1 MAEMCIG
8 GDLGANVD
16 LKGLKD
22 LPSTVKLFSE
32 SHSRWL
38 VEVDKRKEDEWL
50 QKMKAPCTRI
60 GTVGGKVLVIE
71 DNDVLV
77 DVEVG
82 ELRRS
87 WSEPLWKLLG

>member
-1 MAEMCIG
+1 
-8 GDLGANVD
+8 
-16 LKGLKD
+16 
-22 LPSTVKLFSE
+22 
-32 SHSRWL
+32 
-38 VEVDKRKEDEWL
+38 
-50 QKMKAPCTRI
+50 
-60 GTVGGKVLVIE
+60 VGGKVLVIE